1 MAGKVRIV
9 SWNIRAG
16 GGKRAAGILA
26 QLLDWQPD
34 VIGLSEFRGTA
45 ASQWLATELA
55 AGGYASQLSSTNS
68 SLPAKNALLLASRF
82 PLQAIKAPRMPR
94 NRERWL
100 LAQVE
105 SQPRLSFG
113 LMHLPN
119 YTTPELKYPF
129 LTSLLKMVDH
139 WALGPGLLFGDSNCC
154 KRDLDEENPL
164 GPRFK
169 REHDWMVGMEQRGF
183 ADVFR
188 YLHGGRREY
197 TWYSHRNNGF
207 RLDQAFS
214 SPELLVAVKCLQH
227 RWGFDPQQ
235 PQRRDALSDHAAII
249 LDLNIRKIKTL

>member
-1 MAGKVRIV
+1 MRIV

-16 GGKRAAGILA
+16 GGKRAAGILT

-68 SLPAKNALLLASRF
+68 RMPAKNALLLASRI

-94 NRERWL
+94 SRERWL

-105 SQPRLSFG
+105 TQPRLSFG
-113 LMHLPN
+113 SMHLPN
-119 YTTPELKYPF
+119 YATPGLKYPF
-129 LTSLLKMVDH
+129 LASLLKMVDH

-169 REHDWMVGMEQRGF
+169 REHDWMVMV
-183 ADVFR
+183 A
-188 YLHGGRREY
+188 HGIRRMVR
-197 TWYSHRNNGF
+197 SG
-207 RLDQAFS
+207 
-214 SPELLVAVKCLQH
+214 LL
-227 RWGFDPQQ
+227 
-235 PQRRDALSDHAAII
+235 
-249 LDLNIRKIKTL
+249 